1 MAVMVEKFQ
10 ADGARLTLYRDA
22 PGWEGLVTYAVGQ
35 FACPSAEAG
44 AALLRHVAALARSEG
59 AQALI
64 GPMDGDTW
72 HSYRLV
78 SETDAS
84 PPFLLEP
91 TGKPHDSAAFTDAGF
106 APIST
111 YFSAS
116 VPADQVAVGPP
127 PTTDGLRITSWDGTE
142 PEALF
147 AEVHALSCA
156 AFSRNPFY
164 KPISLDAFLPMYL
177 PFVPMMKRELV
188 LFAHDDAGA
197 LVGFL
202 FGIPNY
208 AQGPQPTSAI
218 LKTYASLKKGAGHAL
233 SSTFY
238 AAAKDMGFTTI
249 IHALMHDDN
258 LSALRSGMNGAQVF
272 RRYALMGRRLD

>member
-1 MAVMVEKFQ
+1 MQEKIQ
-10 ADGARLTLYRDA
+10 GDGARLTLYRDA
-22 PGWEGLVTYAVGQ
+22 PSWDGLATYAVGQ
-35 FACPSAEAG
+35 FSCTDAQAG
-44 AALLRHVAALARSEG
+44 AALLQQVAVLARAEG

-78 SETDAS
+78 SESDGSA
-84 PPFLLEP
+84 PFLMEP
-91 TGKPHDSAAFTDAGF
+91 SGKPHDSAAFAGAGF

-116 VPADQVAVGPP
+116 VPAEQVGRSQPDTP
-127 PTTDGLRITSWDGTE
+127 GLQIEPWDGSE

-147 AEVHALSCA
+147 TQVHALSCA
-156 AFSRNPFY
+156 AFSKNPFY
-164 KPISLDAFLPMYL
+164 KPIALANFLPMYM
-177 PFVPMMKRELV
+177 PFVPMMRRELV
-188 LFAHDDAGA
+188 LFARDDTGA

-208 AQGPQPTSAI
+208 AEGPKPASAI

-233 SSTFY
+233 SSRFY
-238 AAAKDMGFTTI
+238 AAARDLGFTTI

>member
-1 MAVMVEKFQ
+1 MAVMQEKIQ
-10 ADGARLTLYRDA
+10 LDGAKLTLYRDA
-22 PGWEGLVTYAVGQ
+22 PAWEGLVTYAVGQ
-35 FACPSAEAG
+35 FTCATAEAG
-44 AALLRHVAALARSEG
+44 AALLRHVATLARSEG

-78 SETDAS
+78 SESDGS
-84 PPFLLEP
+84 PSFLLEP
-91 TGKPHDSAAFTDAGF
+91 TSKPQDSAAFTDAGF
-106 APIST
+106 ASIST

-116 VPADQVAVGPP
+116 VLADQVANSPQHVA
-127 PTTDGLRITSWDGTE
+127 DGLQIAAWDGTE

-147 AEVHALSCA
+147 AQVHTLSCA
-156 AFSRNPFY
+156 AFSKNPFY
-164 KPISLDAFLPMYL
+164 KPIALADFLPMYL
-177 PFVPMMKRELV
+177 PFVPMMKKELV
-188 LFAHDDAGA
+188 LFARDETGA

-208 AQGPQPTSAI
+208 AEGPNPKSAI

-233 SSTFY
+233 SSRFY
-238 AAAKDMGFTTI
+238 ASAREMGFTTI

-258 LSALRSGMNGAQVF
+258 LSALRSAMNGAQVF